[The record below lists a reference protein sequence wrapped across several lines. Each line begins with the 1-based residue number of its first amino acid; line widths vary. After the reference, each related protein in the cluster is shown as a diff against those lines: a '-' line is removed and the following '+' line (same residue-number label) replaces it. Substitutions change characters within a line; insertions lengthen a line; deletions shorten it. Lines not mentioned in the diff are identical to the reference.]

1 MEQHGPSRWNF
12 LANYLPGRTGKQCR
26 ERWCNHLCPDIN
38 KSPWSLEEEMLL
50 LLIHN
55 KIGNKWSEIAK
66 YLKGRTDNTIKNH
79 WNSSMKKKLKFVQES
94 LKNKKIE
101 IKNRYKENKEEK
113 IEQLI
118 IDEFT
123 NIIETQMKKV
133 FDDKKKNYENFKK
146 IKIDLNN
153 NEDDNNNVDN
163 NNINI
168 ISSSKNKNKNK
179 EINDDNNTINNVLN
193 LRKMLGFRT
202 HSKKRKKICDKN
214 KLSSSKKKKN
224 NKKEIINKNKK
235 EKYDYSL
242 EPKII
247 ENIDNKEEFKNKDN
261 NTNYKTPNMN
271 KIINKIS
278 SSIKETEENSGKI
291 KIPISENNISAF
303 RSINREDNSSDK
315 KLLLSH
321 KYTPVKIITQFDELK
336 SNDNKSE
343 NNNNLELKN
352 SKKNLSL
359 LFNNID

>member
-1 MEQHGPSRWNF
+1 
-12 LANYLPGRTGKQCR
+12 
-26 ERWCNHLCPDIN
+26 
-38 KSPWSLEEEMLL
+38 MLL

-101 IKNRYKENKEEK
+101 IKNRYKENKDENIEK
-113 IEQLI
+113 LI
-118 IDEFT
+118 INEFSD
-123 NIIETQMKKV
+123 IIETQMKKV

-153 NEDDNNNVDN
+153 NEDNNNIDNNNN
-163 NNINI
+163 LNIF
-168 ISSSKNKNKNK
+168 SSSKNKNK
-179 EINDDNNTINNVLN
+179 EINDDINTINNDNNALN
-193 LRKMLGFRT
+193 LRKVLGFRT
-202 HSKKRKKICDKN
+202 HSKKRKKISDKN
-214 KLSSSKKKKN
+214 KLLSSKKKKN
-224 NKKEIINKNKK
+224 SKKVMTNKNKK
-235 EKYDYSL
+235 EKCEYSL
-242 EPKII
+242 GRKII
-247 ENIDNKEEFKNKDN
+247 KNSDSKEEIKNKDYV
-261 NTNYKTPNMN
+261 NYKTPNMN

-278 SSIKETEENSGKI
+278 SSIKETEENSGKN

-303 RSINREDNSSDK
+303 RYINREDNFSDK

-321 KYTPVKIITQFDELK
+321 KYTPVKIITQLDEIK
-336 SNDNKSE
+336 NNDNKGE
-343 NNNNLELKN
+343 NNNNLDLKT